1 MNNAD
6 GTIRF
11 ERMLG
16 GVLAIRQG
24 WNPSSLDRSDREWIA
39 KALREIAD
47 HIDRDEFE
55 DVRKYKHYPPL
66 PKQ

>member
-1 MNNAD
+1 
-6 GTIRF
+6 
-11 ERMLG
+11 MLG

-24 WNPSSLDRSDREWIA
+24 WNPSSLDRTDREWIA

-47 HIDRDEFE
+47 HIDCDEFE